1 MRCRHRL
8 TFATTVR
15 MWSAARVSRKPV
27 HLNAAAKTKRMLPLR
42 IFRTQRTKRRARA
55 LAQTKRQLDAC
66 GDATFRTGEVLA
78 MPRHWLATGKAPGVL
93 FRLFLSAFSF

>member
-1 MRCRHRL
+1 MRCPHRL

-78 MPRHWLATGKAPGVL
+78 MPRQWLAPGNPSGVMVVSIL
-93 FRLFLSAFSF
+93 AAVS